1 MTYTEPTVE
10 QIDEILQ
17 KAWKAF
23 HVYRKL
29 PLGSRAE
36 FMRAIDKEME
46 ALGDE
51 VLKVAH
57 EETNLPDLR
66 LRRERTRTIF
76 QLNSYAEIA
85 QGGQLLDARI
95 DTGLP

>member
-1 MTYTEPTVE
+1 MSYTEPTIE

-29 PLGSRAE
+29 PLRSRAE
-36 FMRAIDKEME
+36 FMRAIATEIE

-51 VLKVAH
+51 LLKVAN
-57 EETNLPDLR
+57 EETNLPDPR
-66 LRRERTRTIF
+66 LRVERTRTIF
-76 QLNSYAEIA
+76 QLN
-85 QGGQLLDARI
+85 
-95 DTGLP
+95 